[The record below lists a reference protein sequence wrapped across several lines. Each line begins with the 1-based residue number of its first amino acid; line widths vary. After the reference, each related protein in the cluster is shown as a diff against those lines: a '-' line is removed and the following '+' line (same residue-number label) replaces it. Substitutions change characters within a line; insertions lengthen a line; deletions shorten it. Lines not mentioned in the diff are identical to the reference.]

1 MSRTRRILALSV
13 VLALSTQAASAILK
27 KGSRGRVAGL
37 AVSILDQIPNGAGKD
52 VDIRVDMTTV
62 QTEFLPRPT
71 TTRGG
76 PGDVLDAFTDNEISN
91 RRYGFG
97 GLGDADLRSTI
108 SASDTQGRDF
118 TGFFNPPTAM
128 NTRAFSS
135 FYYGEALEL
144 TFRRSE
150 FIEGEQPALDY
161 GDGMTVDVETLQP
174 FGSPTTSTTG
184 PRRFIRSRWRGT
196 FTHTYADL
204 GSYTVTAAS
213 RCCPME
219 QNLGDDD
226 TVERAGPAFTA
237 SPGYLVYPNSPSQ
250 LQFSYTRYQRLQFQ
264 SAYASPFSPT
274 FSTNRGPASPQTGT
288 FTDTFS
294 NAGTGT
300 SFAIQVTN
308 TAQVED
314 GLGTAFAIEIP
325 TAGAYGL
332 GLLSLLLAAGGVVA
346 LRR

>member
-1 MSRTRRILALSV
+1 MSSTRRILIYFAVIALS
-13 VLALSTQAASAILK
+13 AQAATSQIMK

-52 VDIRVDMTTV
+52 VDIQVEMTTV
-62 QTEFLPRPT
+62 RTEFLPRPT

-76 PGDVLDAFTDNEISN
+76 PGGVLEAFTDSEISS

-97 GLGDADLRSTI
+97 GLGDADLRATI
-108 SASDTQGRDF
+108 SASDTEGRSF
-118 TGFFNPPTAM
+118 SNFFYQPQMSP
-128 NTRAFSS
+128 RAFSS
-135 FYYGEALEL
+135 FYYGEALEF
-144 TFRRSE
+144 TFRQSE
-150 FIEGEQPALDY
+150 FKEGEQPALDY

-174 FGSPTTSTTG
+174 FGSPITSTTG

-213 RCCPME
+213 RCCPIE
-219 QNLGDDD
+219 QNLSDDDD
-226 TVERAGPAFTA
+226 TIQRLGPFYTA
-237 SPGYLVYPNSPSQ
+237 SPGYVVYANSPSQ
-250 LQFSYTRYQRLQFQ
+250 LQFAYANYERLKFQ
-264 SAYASPFSPT
+264 SAYTSPT
-274 FSTNRGPASPQTGT
+274 TFGTIRGPGSPQTGT
-288 FTDTFS
+288 FVQSFS
-294 NAGTGT
+294 SEGTGVR
-300 SFAIQVTN
+300 FGAQVTN
-308 TAQVED
+308 TALIED

-332 GLLSLLLAAGGVVA
+332 GLLSLLLAAGGVLV